1 MLPPAVSFY
10 DARRVVV
17 RCVDVFWFVY
27 CRRWGR
33 LLLLSFLYF
42 GDAEKEEVLLVA
54 QAAYSV
60 VLWPIENQQQDD
72 AVKEHRF
79 VILLV
84 LLHYSLT
91 SMLVLWVLVII

>member
-27 CRRWGR
+27 CRLR
-33 LLLLSFLYF
+33 LVLIFLYF

-60 VLWPIENQQQDD
+60 VLWPIENQ
-72 AVKEHRF
+72 
-79 VILLV
+79 
-84 LLHYSLT
+84 
-91 SMLVLWVLVII
+91 

>member
-10 DARRVVV
+10 DARCVVV

-27 CRRWGR
+27 CRLW
-33 LLLLSFLYF
+33 LVLIFLFF

-60 VLWPIENQQQDD
+60 VLWPIENQ
-72 AVKEHRF
+72 
-79 VILLV
+79 
-84 LLHYSLT
+84 
-91 SMLVLWVLVII
+91 